1 MNPPWV
7 GYYCGEAALPLYKR
21 GMAGPP
27 QIRNIV
33 RGIRYT
39 LGKID
44 TGKLQTLQK
53 SGIGRGPDNSRLLF
67 ENIVVSESIIP

>member
-1 MNPPWV
+1 MV
-7 GYYCGEAALPLYKR
+7 
-21 GMAGPP
+21 GPP

-33 RGIRYT
+33 RRIRYT

-53 SGIGRGPDNSRLLF
+53 SGIGRRPDNSRLLF